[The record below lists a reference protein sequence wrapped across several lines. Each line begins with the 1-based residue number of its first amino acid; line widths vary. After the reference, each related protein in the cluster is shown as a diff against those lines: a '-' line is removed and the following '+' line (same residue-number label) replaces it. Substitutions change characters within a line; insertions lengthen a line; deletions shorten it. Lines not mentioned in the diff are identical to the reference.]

1 MLEKDNYDIEELNN
15 QIDFNKSQLH
25 SLYIMS
31 RNDTFNI
38 IFCFIV
44 LFGLLIALGFFLMTF
59 VIPGFEIYIRK
70 EIVEY
75 TGSIV
80 VFIIMGVIKISKF
93 LIESWLRKNTISSL
107 IVQQKSAISY
117 AQRTL
122 NEDGFNI

>member
-1 MLEKDNYDIEELNN
+1 MGNKYHRLHIVVTPRNREEP
-15 QIDFNKSQLH
+15 
-25 SLYIMS
+25 
-31 RNDTFNI
+31 
-38 IFCFIV
+38 
-44 LFGLLIALGFFLMTF
+44 FFLMTF